1 MQVFLTKG
9 MARFTRREQIGL
21 TNLRE
26 AIARAESGL
35 IDADLGGGLI
45 KQRVARAGKGRSGG
59 YRTII
64 AYRGGGRAV
73 FLYGF
78 AKNERENVGL
88 EELTE
93 L

>member
-35 IDADLGGGLI
+35 IDADLGGG
-45 KQRVARAGKGRSGG
+45 SSS
-59 YRTII
+59 
-64 AYRGGGRAV
+64 RGSPVQAKVGRAV
-73 FLYGF
+73 IAPSSLTV
-78 AKNERENVGL
+78 AV
-88 EELTE
+88 EEQCSFMDLQRMSGKTKA
-93 L
+93 LRS